1 MSVKVQKY
9 IANLGKS
16 VAYSTADVLNEKFTY
31 VNDFKNENREVF
43 NEVYHSVKDYRT
55 TFARLKKAVTNNKI
69 VDAARVG
76 FDSVMYS
83 VSTGDFYA
91 KQKETEVINKYGG
104 DMLSG
109 FDIDDEDFDFESKD
123 DVSEGEMVIATAV
136 KKNSKLQT
144 AITTEAIVKTGKAQ
158 MDVSKENTMML
169 YVQNERLMNKLDGGI
184 ENILGVMKQ
193 NNEQNAKIQNQ
204 MNDNLNKFMTNVDN
218 NVAKLTKQM
227 DELLEMQRNMYKPV
241 KPEEK
246 KKGGKYEDIVST
258 SGVINLKAYGAQV
271 KKQALNELMNAIPGL
286 NMLIGDGGIEG
297 SNLLATMAANPMREL
312 TKLGINKILGKR
324 FDEAAKAFNKTLE
337 NAIPDLIAKIT
348 AQGRKEDNGILGFLG
363 KIFGLK
369 SGSNESINP
378 GNYNKGAIPF
388 DGITKKSI
396 VEVIPYYLR
405 KMTSA
410 MTGDQERLFD
420 YNTGKWTTMKAAKVE
435 HDRLVN
441 AERDNIVSLIK
452 GNLEAGTGRNFET
465 MYAKKEDRDRAETAI
480 QSLSLKLAAA
490 GDISGIR
497 ESDLS
502 SAEKAIFTGLK
513 KIWQRS
519 VSKNESDYFITDSTG
534 KRKVRYNG
542 PTPAGFGSSLRN
554 IKNSHNSGI
563 KQLNENGGI
572 AMYIA
577 SEGITGDAKDYF
589 GKSYVD
595 ANGDMNQRHIQEMP
609 VAQVML
615 RAQDEYGLT
624 LYDYLHSMAKNIN
637 VIQAYSH
644 YLQNLPFINNNTG
657 GGESPNTMPTIDIAE
672 IIKQDDVSNK
682 AKDTDKYGLQYYQHL
697 KKKAEDKAKESYTR
711 RINELKAKEAKK
723 GRTVSFVTNTL
734 GYKSEGD
741 EIGLSRLVSD
751 YNAHSDYTALDEMRK
766 EEIKKEKEKWKN
778 LEEIVG
784 RDETNKLKKASENY
798 DKDKSLMQNLSKVSS
813 TSEKL
818 LVLGKWV
825 NQNTKFNVIDKAT
838 DTIIKT
844 DQWLKNLIYGN
855 DLDPDDKKKSLW
867 QLMKKQWQDFFKDVT
882 TKLDDFFNPVKKFWS
897 EKIEPKI
904 TDILGK
910 TDSQGNVEKEGLLSP
925 FISGFRKGMAK
936 NRDDVHAMW
945 KKEIEEAKKLAGK
958 LKEEYVPTSN
968 NPSPSSTPQLTSS
981 QKRAIR
987 RNQIQNK
994 IMSDASNSDEAIN
1007 RQLLLNQYQ
1016 IKQNDTSNIY
1026 NGPVRTDVMAQ
1037 EGKARAIAEAE
1048 KKVIKLQNALDGHKR
1063 RLQIMVSENGY
1074 TTDTIAQQNLIY
1086 RTEENLNKAKK
1097 KLESIKSSVSK
1108 VRGMAAGG
1116 VNRTGRPFLSV
1127 LSAGEYLNGSKIG
1140 QTGVYTIPKGGVV
1153 FNPAPASIRSKQA
1166 QNERN
1171 FSRGLKFNADAND
1184 GLTDV
1189 SNDTPEDPT
1198 KQLKQIDMDKITDW
1212 RTLSSNEERAAFL
1225 GNLAS
1230 RGLLGGMVGFLTG
1243 GPLLGAA
1250 VGSASALSKSTNAFA
1265 NFLFGEAERDSNGDA
1280 IYDEHG
1286 NPKRRD
1292 DGLISKELQ
1301 KAAPRMTKLGMAGLG
1316 AGLLTP
1322 LGPVAGLAIGATLGF
1337 AKDAEIFQGSLFGDG
1352 GILSDEKIDKLK
1364 KNWKSMGLGALAGIA
1379 LLPAQPFGLIGSL
1392 LFGATAGYVSSTD
1405 KFKDFMLGE
1414 ENANGERVGG
1424 VRGAITDNVLRPLKG
1439 FGQTLVDKL
1448 MDEIFGPE
1456 GDNGKRDT
1464 DEGLLGAI
1472 RANVIRPMT
1481 QGAQSI
1487 FKELTNTITDI
1498 KDFTVNTIRNLQ
1510 FKMSGND
1517 LFGELF
1523 GIGGKV
1529 GSGIIGMGANAI
1541 RTLTKPF
1548 RILGDEGIGGK
1559 LKARRIRRGRADDM
1573 TARERQQY
1581 RGILGMSERDE
1592 WSSSDDYLSTA
1603 NLEQLQALS
1612 NVLDFERDK
1621 GNILS
1626 YRNKA
1631 YTNLGQS
1638 LRKEGMTHRQSKRII
1653 KMLKSGREGDVQ
1665 KLLRLPGFA
1674 NLDPQRINKLLAE
1687 HSGKMSN
1694 AEKMFEEMNANG
1706 MTAQQY
1712 LFKKGINLN
1721 IQDPRKA
1728 KYLKRMTDRE
1738 IDHVKAGLT
1747 DEDLAWDKEK
1757 EFWSGKESPL
1767 NKVNDTAQS
1776 IESILESIHYD
1787 LTVGDD
1793 YDKLSDRRKARY
1805 GSKKNY
1811 IEAVKKERAKRSM
1824 IAASSGEKYIS
1835 GNLGNLGSISRKGIK
1850 IGDFI
1855 SNDIYNDYAPFYTGN
1870 LKDTLSPDDKW
1881 HNLLD
1886 EKLNTIIDTACQLF
1900 DGLAMKELCNTE
1912 AVEADLASEKAKI
1925 MANNPGLPEDE
1936 AMMQASKRMLKRNIL
1951 IKYTEKQIYEFT
1963 MVYKIKQDG
1972 STIIPNNRQ
1981 PDSFDEAKH
1990 SFVSDYIK
1998 IYAPAAVEDSYLDA
2012 MGMIGNI
2019 IKYSIYLAPS
2029 KLPIPVRD
2037 FIKKHGIELVKLAG
2051 KGIRKLGFTTEMMFK
2066 EHAINDNSWF
2076 QQLNIYKFELEADKA
2091 FQKAVLDYQHYK
2103 DKLVQIVNTT
2113 TSETYKKDLDKLNNE
2128 YKWIVDYLDKL
2139 TEELNLGSS
2148 FSALDK
2154 DGVEKVRKLFVE
2166 RYIELKKEG
2175 RVFGRGLIGSIK
2187 KIGSILGKKFYKLVD
2202 PIKNFHN
2209 VMFNENKGLDKEE
2222 AKAKLME
2229 RFIKRAQK
2237 HWDKAFETRTDAE
2250 GNEYQEVI
2258 DRNVKRI
2265 IKEHFGDIPW
2275 SQLSDEQKDEVK
2287 SAYLDWFSN
2296 VEWEGVTGSIG
2307 AHLLRKEKLAIEQ
2320 AGDYVKSKVRY
2331 GAAKLGHTAVRGINA
2346 LKETNERLKKKRVI
2360 EVAINRND
2368 DRLDEIAQE
2377 KYGKSFGYCTE
2388 EEANIVCNMFYER
2401 YGKGKF
2407 GVVASI
2413 RMRDKIRNNVLA
2425 KNAARTLGTLKSGVK
2440 NATAGSIEKIKG
2452 VKDKLRENN
2461 EFIDMLFSRIDAR
2474 ELRKEKQ
2481 LKKGKSDSKLAKI
2494 IKWLFIGGVA
2504 VPFIVGFFKQDLLPA
2519 IHEKIQ
2525 PWLSAAKDKLFGKK
2539 NETTDEYE
2547 GGIISGIVNPIRK
2560 YFKSKFEKVHQWL
2573 HNEGEFAAPD
2583 KGISGFWNNLAKIG
2597 NHMFEL
2603 WKTGIHEVY
2612 GNLLPK
2618 ILQKIGRNALPALWE
2633 VLKGLG
2639 SFIVDGIKGRYEGL
2653 DKDVLGP
2660 GIESNDNL
2668 DVGLAKTTTTIS
2680 DTVSGNQIRLETPGY
2695 NGKVDLKPI
2704 NINSNVS
2711 VKTDNKGNT
2720 VVENSATGAKATSVK
2735 DDGTFYDTGKKSNGY
2750 SIYKKN
2756 NSDVSYFKTANGY
2769 IPASDYLKVTDESL
2783 VNNSAYN
2790 YQNKLEAGNRLNAD
2804 YTDSNFT
2811 SKDAKVRN
2819 SIFKTLFSLNNL
2831 RIYDPRLYEKTVAGL
2846 GKVHGGLST
2855 GFKAISNL
2863 PGGVILGYP
2872 GRALNWLAEKGTKLA
2887 SNITYKPQEWLYG
2900 LINKAS
2906 GNAFDEAG
2914 AKIMQNQAT
2923 LYLSAA
2929 KEASENAT
2937 KNVVKYSREAADIA
2951 ASDSP
2956 FAPMKS
2962 FFNRNKIEKAK
2973 DAAKAAAK
2981 NLADEEKIY
2990 RPQLEAASQKLSG
3003 KVAKE
3008 TAEETAEETA
3018 KNVVKNS
3025 ADDIAT
3031 ATGFAAKLKEALKF
3045 IKDKLAGLIAKV
3057 FKDPK
3062 VTNAVGKT
3070 ASECSDD
3077 AAKAISNAV
3086 EKTVS
3091 SNVDE
3096 IAKYGSKMGAKA
3108 LSKAIPFV
3116 MIVVDFLAGMDDCR
3130 NILGTVS
3137 PKPTLGER
3145 LIAGY
3150 INMMPSLFMSL
3161 GELVGVGTAGA
3172 GAAVTVIG
3180 IVLGIIGLI
3189 ILNVETIK
3197 NFFIDTL
3204 LDIISKH
3211 PALKILFGS
3220 ANLFIDFDK
3229 LKKDREDA
3237 KKAVQAYNT
3246 KNNTNLSI
3254 SEYNRLI
3261 GNETIQQKIGG
3272 KIEDDWSASFGYDA
3286 DTKKTLIR
3294 NTELLEDKGKSAK
3307 VRKKLATIFSS
3318 VWQFYGKRHFNHQE
3332 QYGENGEE
3340 LKGKEKL
3347 NANKIKFNSTMS
3359 EVIKGL
3365 NNLLLAFRE
3374 NTIEEVLG
3382 NCTNFTGPIDATTH
3396 LVSVYNSGYK
3406 NPNSV
3411 FIVDDEHVDWP
3422 RIKAIAGVCAIV
3434 GEIFESTGKRNEAIG
3449 IVAKCMI
3456 PAYFKQDERN
3466 IIDVE
3471 SRLAEDSDKYV
3482 ADLSGIDGSDN
3493 PESIDTEGTDEY
3505 VATNAN
3511 ANDKLT
3517 PFAAKNPFDKLKA
3530 GFDKGFAWLTDGSLY
3545 TRVGEYFGNLIHTSI
3560 TRITGGLKGIR
3571 EFFTSLSTKNQETNK
3586 DIDKLKLLPTDSNY
3600 WKVTLDS
3607 KNPFVSSIFNFAE
3620 LVARVTKAPFALA
3633 ASTLYGAIGALNTST
3648 SGSTAG
3654 PAAENVGPTANQ
3666 AASAGA
3672 TDTAG
3677 TIDNQN
3683 NQKSSLW
3690 DKIKQGAKNLWN
3702 KLTGKGKGRGKYGT
3716 GDSNDPYHIYQRAY
3730 SGSYRV
3736 NGDSEAQTIADSGC
3750 GPASAASVL
3759 RMYGRQGDM
3768 RNAVNYALG
3777 NNYKEVDGGT
3787 YPQYFND
3794 YLSNYGIKTNSN
3806 ASNEDVINS
3815 LAQGKPVILMG
3826 QDATNSGNTPYGSAY
3841 SHYVVARGLDADGNV
3856 IVEDSE
3862 DKTGS
3867 TRYSLEDT
3875 LANSSIKITTGRGS
3889 SDDDSVASN
3898 YVNAVTG
3905 FTMSTISSAM
3915 NSMNKLNGSSGNNN
3929 SGSKGGSPGNSNA
3942 PGAGMPAAGDG
3953 TTNGTAGTLTVDTDV
3968 KTKCG
3973 YTAQQL
3979 KDAINEIHPEG
3990 CSASQFPEPAIETEN
4005 GYGINALFTVAVAIQ
4020 ENGWDGFVGVNTTGR
4035 NKGNYNVFN
4044 MQGEPNSSN
4053 GRWKD
4058 FNNLDEAFAWFGQL
4072 INGNTYYG
4080 GGATTPGA
4088 IGNIYCPPTAA
4099 ENAGFTPWGEAVC
4112 KVAGLIESHIKKTN
4126 NNTDDKKDNNATADK
4141 TGTGRGK
4148 LGRAVDRENTLRA
4161 RNEKMYGHNRSITGK
4176 TNVVNN
4182 GRKSARGKAYSSI
4195 LTGRAKDTKLTNNKP
4210 ATVPNAPSN
4219 DMSPSATMVV
4229 RAVREVIRAYE
4240 KAGIVGSGNQYSQS
4254 KTVNLDFGE
4263 GDSFSARP
4271 DCTGLIDAVL
4281 EYMGYDSK
4289 GMNSTSLVSCS
4300 NITGQDGSTND
4311 WDFID
4316 KPQQSDIQLGDIV
4329 VRSGHGEIAACV
4341 DNGTVY
4347 GWNYGSDNGMA
4358 KSLKAVNLMDQGTDP
4373 AMACVQAGSAFERK
4387 GYDRIIRYK
4396 GRGAKGKFGRGR
4408 FGKAVLKRYNG
4419 KFGRGPEDEDVIKAA
4434 DTTTPET
4441 TTTDTTTTQPQQT
4454 ASKPKN
4460 TPASLMSNLGKYTRG
4475 LMRGIFG
4482 DFYDAL
4488 YGEEKKKTTNN
4499 NKDKTNNNG
4508 NGADG
4513 INGTANDPGD
4523 ADGRMKALWQL
4534 FTGSGFSDN
4543 LAAGV
4548 LGNIRGESNF
4558 DPHVVEG
4565 GSQGSITDNMG
4576 HGYGL
4581 IQWTGAASR
4590 AALYNWCKKNG
4601 CDPESLDG
4609 QGKWVVAQIKGI
4621 NIEDEADSGNSSMFN
4636 GQSGQGTMSY
4646 NWSLIQK
4653 QGTFQ
4658 DFCSWDLQ
4666 KCVELF
4672 LRCVER
4678 PADISGAASTRLKY
4692 AQEVLSKCTGG
4703 TGRAVIDKYTKYG
4716 RGKFGRGGVPGDY
4729 ENTAFTAFENKQE
4742 DTTSNNRRGAPTSSN
4757 PLWDINGTPRDN
4769 QLNAAYPGMVSEET
4783 QDKLSTDT
4791 QDSIEES
4798 LEENAGD
4805 NTENTSSGNI
4815 DKKPSSLMANL
4826 GKYTRGLMRGIFG
4839 DFYDALYGEE
4849 AVEEDDSSD
4858 PNNGGGDGGGT
4869 GDASTVLGACQIVV
4883 KAYEKAGIV
4892 GNDGDYNQ
4900 GGKYV
4905 TLDLDSNIGGST
4917 NNNANQQDQNQNG
4930 QTQDQSSGTG
4940 RGKGRYGRGKTY
4952 NARPD
4957 CTGFCD
4963 AVIECMGYDSEDMRS
4978 ATFNSCSG
4986 IKDSSGNISPNWQ
4999 IIDSPSL
5006 SDVQPG
5012 DICITYKGGDHHGE
5026 ICVGESGGQL
5036 YGYTYG
5042 WEGGMRN
5049 ALNAVNLQLQG
5060 SSPLDACVQA
5070 GSTIN
5075 GHGYY
5080 TRLIRFMG
5088 NGGSSN
5094 QQQQDQQKQQDQQQN
5109 GNTTTPAAGT
5119 GKYGRGKGTGRAKS
5133 SGKVTNK
5140 SIIHDNIIA
5149 NSGRYNGA
5157 NNPNS
5162 VYNINGKSK
5171 TAFGRAAAN
5180 HSNTSLR
5187 AMSSSYGIANGYDD
5201 TTFMDETTPGNGI
5214 FSAGSTGSYNSTSSG
5229 GNLNGENLTEVLKA
5243 LTTIASNSEQ
5253 MDAVVQLL
5261 NTIAANTEKTYV
5273 AANTANTASGRGS
5286 SSSGKHHEKINP
5298 AFNNGLSALRRS
5310 FDSDNSGQ
5318 DVAKAV
5324 YQIARS

>member
-16 VAYSTADVLNEKFTY
+16 VIYSTADVLSEKFTY

-55 TFARLKKAVTNNKI
+55 TFARLKKAITNNKI

-83 VSTGDFYA
+83 VTTGDFYA

-104 DMLSG
+104 DLMSG

-218 NVAKLTKQM
+218 NIAKLTKQM

-246 KKGGKYEDIVST
+246 KRQGYSDIVDGR
-258 SGVINLKAYGAQV
+258 GVINLKEYAANVRKNTVNTILEKVPGASM
-271 KKQALNELMNAIPGL
+271 LFGDSGL
-286 NMLIGDGGIEG
+286 SGSNML
-297 SNLLATMAANPMREL
+297 AAAAADIPRDL
-312 TKLGINKILGKR
+312 TKTVINKILGKQ
-324 FDEAAKAFNKTLE
+324 FDEAAKNLNSTLE
-337 NAIPDLIAKIT
+337 NIIPDIISRLNSYSKKSDS
-348 AQGRKEDNGILGFLG
+348 GVLGFLG
-363 KIFGLK
+363 KIFGIK
-369 SGSNESINP
+369 TGSAENVNP
-378 GNYNKGAIPF
+378 ATYTKGAIPF
-388 DGITKKSI
+388 DGMTKKSI
-396 VEVIPYYLR
+396 IEVIPHYLR
-405 KMTSA
+405 KMTSV
-410 MTGDQERLFD
+410 MTGSQEEIFD
-420 YNTGKWTTMKAAKVE
+420 FNTGKWITMKAAKAQY
-435 HDRLVN
+435 DT
-441 AERDNIVSLIK
+441 IVGQEKASIESLIK
-452 GNLEAGTGRNFET
+452 SHLQQGTGRSFDA
-465 MYAKKEDRDRAETAI
+465 MYESRSEAKKGAEAVSKLAERIKSSGSIHTI
-480 QSLSLKLAAA
+480 KESELSLEE
-490 GDISGIR
+490 R
-497 ESDLS
+497 
-502 SAEKAIFTGLK
+502 AILRSLK
-513 KIWQRS
+513 EIWKKD
-519 VSKNESDYFITDSTG
+519 VSKNERDWYHETLDHKH
-534 KRKVRYNG
+534 KRRYQG
-542 PTPAGFGSSLRN
+542 PSVVGFDKQLMSIRN
-554 IKNSHNSGI
+554 SQNFSI
-563 KQLNENGGI
+563 KQLNEQGGI
-572 AMYIA
+572 PLIIA
-577 SEGITGDAKDYF
+577 SEGLTQPGEDYH
-589 GKSYVD
+589 GKSYVN
-595 ANGDMNQRHIQEMP
+595 AVGDMNQRHIQEMP
-609 VAQVML
+609 MAQVLTRARDEFGVTLYQYLRSMGTSLNYIKKHSTYL
-615 RAQDEYGLT
+615 RAL
-624 LYDYLHSMAKNIN
+624 
-637 VIQAYSH
+637 
-644 YLQNLPFINNNTG
+644 
-657 GGESPNTMPTIDIAE
+657 PTISSGVNNSNPTNLTDI
-672 IIKQDDVSNK
+672 ISSMPDDPIYTKNE
-682 AKDTDKYGLQYYQHL
+682 KDKKYGEEYYKQL
-697 KKKAEDKAKESYTR
+697 KADAENRMRINHEKAVADARKKAEKKHKNIEFVSAAYNFNDNDSIGYHRLISDQSSNYDEEV
-711 RINELKAKEAKK
+711 INEMYKEEREKERKKWQNMEELFGKEKADKLKMADKNFDENAGLIKNMK
-723 GRTVSFVTNTL
+723 QVNSVSEKLIVLGKWINHKTSTNAVDKVTNTL
-734 GYKSEGD
+734 
-741 EIGLSRLVSD
+741 V
-751 YNAHSDYTALDEMRK
+751 
-766 EEIKKEKEKWKN
+766 
-778 LEEIVG
+778 
-784 RDETNKLKKASENY
+784 
-798 DKDKSLMQNLSKVSS
+798 
-813 TSEKL
+813 
-818 LVLGKWV
+818 
-825 NQNTKFNVIDKAT
+825 
-838 DTIIKT
+838 KT
-844 DQWLKNLIYGN
+844 DQWLKNLIYGES
-855 DLDPDDKKKSLW
+855 LKPEEQKQSLWELIKGHTKSLFDSFTKMVSDNW
-867 QLMKKQWQDFFKDVT
+867 KKITESLHLKELWE
-882 TKLDDFFNPVKKFWS
+882 
-897 EKIEPKI
+897 EKIKPAI
-904 TDILGK
+904 TNITGE
-910 TDSQGNVEKEGLLSP
+910 TDSVGNITRQGLLSP
-925 FISGFRKGMAK
+925 FVSGFRKGMKSNSDA
-936 NRDDVHAMW
+936 V
-945 KKEIEEAKKLAGK
+945 KKMYEEEANKIKSTASK
-958 LKEEYVPTSN
+958 IFNNDDTPSPAPIIDTDQSSN
-968 NPSPSSTPQLTSS
+968 NNQEQYKEFENAGAIRKIKNDIQYAVNTINKLQQKISS
-981 QKRAIR
+981 QKQYIKQLENYIIDTDDAI
-987 RNQIQNK
+987 NAELYYYNNG
-994 IMSDASNSDEAIN
+994 SNSDLSKYADLKDEQAA
-1007 RQLLLNQYQ
+1007 YQ
-1016 IKQNDTSNIY
+1016 DELKT
-1026 NGPVRTDVMAQ
+1026 A
-1037 EGKARAIAEAE
+1037 
-1048 KKVIKLQNALDGHKR
+1048 KKEL
-1063 RLQIMVSENGY
+1063 
-1074 TTDTIAQQNLIY
+1074 
-1086 RTEENLNKAKK
+1086 K
-1097 KLESIKSSVSK
+1097 KLEKKLRDTKKHYNKLVAKAKSYGLNDIVQIHT
-1108 VRGMAAGG
+1108 MAAGG

-1171 FSRGLKFNADAND
+1171 FARGLKFNADAND

-1198 KQLKQIDMDKITDW
+1198 KQLKQIDMNKITDW

-1250 VGSASALSKSTNAFA
+1250 VGSASALSKSTNDFA

-1280 IYDEHG
+1280 IYDEHD
-1286 NPKRRD
+1286 NPKRKNN
-1292 DGLISKELQ
+1292 GLISKELQ

-1364 KNWKSMGLGALAGIA
+1364 KSWKSMGLGALAGIA

-1392 LFGATAGYVSSTD
+1392 LLGATAGYASTTD

-1414 ENANGERVGG
+1414 EDANGERNGG

-1481 QGAQSI
+1481 QGAQSV
-1487 FKELTNTITDI
+1487 FKELTNTIADI

-1510 FKMSGND
+1510 FKAAGND

-1638 LRKEGMTHRQSKRII
+1638 LRKEGMTSRQSKRII

-1728 KYLKRMTDRE
+1728 KYLKLMTDRE

-1767 NKVNDTAQS
+1767 NKVTDTAQN

-1793 YDKLSDRRKARY
+1793 YDKLSKERQAKY
-1805 GSKKNY
+1805 GSKRNY
-1811 IEAVKKERAKRSM
+1811 IEAVKKERTRRSM
-1824 IAASSGEKYIS
+1824 IAISSGEKYIS
-1835 GNLGNLGSISRKGIK
+1835 GNNSNIGKISRKGIK

-1900 DGLAMKELCNTE
+1900 DGLAMKELCKTE
-1912 AVEADLASEKAKI
+1912 AVEADLANEKAKI
-1925 MANNPGLPEDE
+1925 MAKNPGLPEDE
-1936 AMMQASKRMLKRNIL
+1936 AMMEASKHTLKRNIT
-1951 IKYTEKQIYEFT
+1951 IKYTEKQIYDFE
-1963 MVYKIKQDG
+1963 MWYRIKQDG
-1972 STIIPNNRQ
+1972 STIIPSKNQSR
-1981 PDSFDEAKH
+1981 SFDEAKH
-1990 SFVSDYIK
+1990 SFVSDYVQ
-1998 IYAPAAVEDSYLDA
+1998 IYAPAAVEDSYMDA

-2019 IKYSIYLAPS
+2019 IKFSIYLAPS

-2037 FIKKHGIELVKLAG
+2037 FIRKHGIELVKLAG
-2051 KGIRKLGFTTEMMFK
+2051 KEIRKLGFTTEMMFK

-2091 FQKAVLDYQHYK
+2091 FQKAVLDYQQYK
-2103 DKLVQIVNTT
+2103 DKLVHIVNTA
-2113 TSETYKKDLDKLNNE
+2113 TSETYKKELDKLNDK

-2154 DGVEKVRKLFVE
+2154 DSVEKVHKLFVE

-2175 RVFGRGLIGSIK
+2175 RIFGRGLIGSIK

-2250 GNEYQEVI
+2250 GREYQEVI

-2275 SQLSDEQKDEVK
+2275 SQLSDEQKEEVK

-2307 AHLLRKEKLAIEQ
+2307 KHILSKEKLAIEQ

-2331 GAAKLGHTAVRGINA
+2331 GAAKLGHTTVRGINA

-2413 RMRDKIRNNVLA
+2413 KMRDKIRNNVLA

-2452 VKDKLRENN
+2452 AKDKLRENN

-2612 GNLLPK
+2612 GSLLPK

-2668 DVGLAKTTTTIS
+2668 NIGLAKSTTTLN

-2695 NGKVDLKPI
+2695 NGKVDLSPI

-2711 VKTDNKGNT
+2711 AKTDDKGNT
-2720 VVENSATGAKATSVK
+2720 VVENSVTGVKATSVK

-2783 VNNSAYN
+2783 VNNRAYD

-2811 SKDAKVRN
+2811 SKNAKVRN

-2831 RIYDPRLYEKTVAGL
+2831 RIYDPRLYEKAVAGL
-2846 GKVHGGLST
+2846 GKVHGGIST

-2863 PGGVILGYP
+2863 PGGAILGYP
-2872 GRALNWLAEKGTKLA
+2872 GRAVNWLAENGAKLA

-2923 LYLSAA
+2923 TYLSAA

-2937 KNVVKYSREAADIA
+2937 KNVAKYSREAADIA

-2962 FFNRNKIEKAK
+2962 FFNRNKIDKAK
-2973 DAAKAAAK
+2973 DAAEAAAK

-3018 KNVVKNS
+3018 KNVAKNS
-3025 ADDIAT
+3025 VDDIAT

-3229 LKKDREDA
+3229 LKKDREEA

-3272 KIEDDWSASFGYDA
+3272 KIEDNWSAKFGYDV

-3318 VWQFYGKRHFNHQE
+3318 VWQFYGKKHFNHQD

-3365 NNLLLAFRE
+3365 NNLLLAFKE
-3374 NTIEEVLG
+3374 STIEEVLG
-3382 NCTNFTGPIDATTH
+3382 NCTNFTGPIDAKTH
-3396 LVSVYNSGYK
+3396 LVNVYNSGYK

-3411 FIVDDEHVDWP
+3411 FTVDDEHVDWP

-3456 PAYFKQDERN
+3456 PAYFKQDERD

-3471 SRLAEDSDKYV
+3471 SKLAEDSDKYV
-3482 ADLSGIDGSDN
+3482 ADLSGIDGSNN

-3517 PFAAKNPFDKLKA
+3517 PFTTKDPFDKLKA
-3530 GFDKGFAWLTDGSLY
+3530 GFDKGFAWLTNGSLY
-3545 TRVGEYFGNLIHTSI
+3545 TRIGEYFGNLIHTSI
-3560 TRITGGLKGIR
+3560 TRITGGLKGIG
-3571 EFFTSLSTKNQETNK
+3571 EFFASLSTKNQETNK
-3586 DIDKLKLLPTDSNY
+3586 DIDKLKLLPTDSDY

-3620 LVARVTKAPFALA
+3620 LVARITKAPFALA

-3648 SGSTAG
+3648 SGSTTG
-3654 PAAENVGPTANQ
+3654 PAAEHVGPTANQ

-3716 GDSNDPYHIYQRAY
+3716 GDSSDPYHIYQRAY

-3875 LANSSIKITTGRGS
+3875 LANSSIKITTGRGNS
-3889 SDDDSVASN
+3889 DDSVASN

-3905 FTMSTISSAM
+3905 FTMTTISSAM
-3915 NSMNKLNGSSGNNN
+3915 NSMNKLNGSNGNNN

-3979 KDAINEIHPEG
+3979 KDAIDEIHPEG
-3990 CSASQFPEPAIETEN
+3990 CSASQFPEPAINTEN

-4099 ENAGFTPWGEAVC
+4099 ENAGFAPWGEAVC
-4112 KVAGLIESHIKKTN
+4112 KVAGLIEKHIKKTN

-4161 RNEKMYGHNRSITGK
+4161 RNENMYGHTRSITGK

-4210 ATVPNAPSN
+4210 ATVPNAPSS

-4254 KTVNLDFGE
+4254 KTVKLDFGE

-4329 VRSGHGEIAACV
+4329 VRNGHGEIAACV

-4373 AMACVQAGSAFERK
+4373 AVACVQAGSAFERK

-4419 KFGRGPEDEDVIKAA
+4419 KFGRGPADEEVIKAA

-4441 TTTDTTTTQPQQT
+4441 TTTDTTTATQPQQT
-4454 ASKPKN
+4454 AFKPKN

-4475 LMRGIFG
+4475 LMRGLFG

-4488 YGEEKKKTTNN
+4488 YGEEKKPQNN
-4499 NKDKTNNNG
+4499 NGNNQTNNG

-4621 NIEDEADSGNSSMFN
+4621 NIEDEADSANSGMFN

-4716 RGKFGRGGVPGDY
+4716 RGKFGRGGVPGNY

-4769 QLNAAYPGMVSEET
+4769 QLSAAYPGMVSEET

-4849 AVEEDDSSD
+4849 AVEEDNTD
-4858 PNNGGGDGGGT
+4858 PNNNGGSSGGGT

-4900 GGKYV
+4900 GGKTV

-4963 AVIECMGYDSEDMRS
+4963 AVIECMGYDSEGMNS
-4978 ATFNSCSG
+4978 ASFNSCSG
-4986 IKDSSGNISPNWQ
+4986 IRDSSGNISPNWQ

-5026 ICVGESGGQL
+5026 ICVGESGGKL

-5042 WEGGMRN
+5042 WEGGMKN

-5109 GNTTTPAAGT
+5109 GSTTTPAAGT

-5140 SIIHDNIIA
+5140 SIIHDNIVA
-5149 NSGRYNGA
+5149 NSGRYNGT

-5162 VYNINGKSK
+5162 VYSINGKSK

-5187 AMSSSYGIANGYDD
+5187 AMSSSYGRANGYDD
-5201 TTFMDETTPGNGI
+5201 TTFMDETTLGNGI
-5214 FSAGSTGSYNSTSSG
+5214 FSAGSTGSYSSTSSG
-5229 GNLNGENLTEVLKA
+5229 GNLSSENLTEVLKA

-5286 SSSGKHHEKINP
+5286 SSSDKHHEKINP

>member
-83 VSTGDFYA
+83 VATGDFYA

-348 AQGRKEDNGILGFLG
+348 AQGRKEDNGIFGFLG

-441 AERDNIVSLIK
+441 AERDNIASLIK
-452 GNLEAGTGRNFET
+452 GNLEAGTGRSFET

-534 KRKVRYNG
+534 KRRVRYNG

-657 GGESPNTMPTIDIAE
+657 GGGSPNTMPTIDIAE

-766 EEIKKEKEKWKN
+766 EEIKKEREKWKN

-825 NQNTKFNVIDKAT
+825 NQNTKFNVVDKAT

-867 QLMKKQWQDFFKDVT
+867 QLMKDHWQNFFNTVT

-958 LKEEYVPTSN
+958 LKEEYVPANN
-968 NPSPSSTPQLTSS
+968 NPSPSPTPSNTITNNYYQQREKQKQNERLNGILDNATTIEDIDKLIKEYNNKKNATSS
-981 QKRAIR
+981 GEEYKFNVSMLKELKKKKISLLQKEVSELE
-987 RNQIQNK
+987 NK
-994 IMSDASNSDEAIN
+994 ITIYHSSG
-1007 RQLLLNQYQ
+1007 R
-1016 IKQNDTSNIY
+1016 DTSGLENRRQNI
-1026 NGPVRTDVMAQ
+1026 
-1037 EGKARAIAEAE
+1037 
-1048 KKVIKLQNALDGHKR
+1048 
-1063 RLQIMVSENGY
+1063 
-1074 TTDTIAQQNLIY
+1074 
-1086 RTEENLNKAKK
+1086 LN
-1097 KLESIKSSVSK
+1097 SIKN
-1108 VRGMAAGG
+1108 MAAGG
-1116 VNRTGRPFLSV
+1116 VNRTGRPFLSI

-1153 FNPAPASIRSKQA
+1153 FNPAPASVRSKQA
-1166 QNERN
+1166 RNERN
-1171 FSRGLKFNADAND
+1171 FARGLKFNADAND

-1265 NFLFGEAERDSNGDA
+1265 NFLFGEAERDSNGDT

-1364 KNWKSMGLGALAGIA
+1364 KSWKSMGLGALAGVA

-1392 LFGATAGYVSSTD
+1392 LFGATAGYVSTTD

-1414 ENANGERVGG
+1414 EDANGERNGG

-1481 QGAQSI
+1481 QGAQSV
-1487 FKELTNTITDI
+1487 FKELTNTIADI

-1510 FKMSGND
+1510 FKMAGND

-1603 NLEQLQALS
+1603 NLEQLQNLS

-1621 GNILS
+1621 GNIFS

-1638 LRKEGMTHRQSKRII
+1638 LRKEGMTSRQSKRII

-1706 MTAQQY
+1706 MTTQQY

-1728 KYLKRMTDRE
+1728 KYLKLMTDRE

-1811 IEAVKKERAKRSM
+1811 IEAVKAERTKRSM

-1850 IGDFI
+1850 IGDFV

-1870 LKDTLSPDDKW
+1870 LKDTLSPDNKW

-1990 SFVSDYIK
+1990 SFVSDYVK

-2019 IKYSIYLAPS
+2019 IKFSIYLAPS

-2037 FIKKHGIELVKLAG
+2037 FIRKHGIELVKLAG

-2103 DKLVQIVNTT
+2103 DKLVHIVNTA
-2113 TSETYKKDLDKLNNE
+2113 TSETYKKELDKLNDK

-2154 DGVEKVRKLFVE
+2154 DSVEKVHKLFVE

-2175 RVFGRGLIGSIK
+2175 RIFGRGLIGSIK

-2307 AHLLRKEKLAIEQ
+2307 QHLLRKEKLAIEL

-2413 RMRDKIRNNVLA
+2413 KMRDKIRNNVLA

-2668 DVGLAKTTTTIS
+2668 NIGLAKSTTTLN

-2711 VKTDNKGNT
+2711 AKTDYKGNT
-2720 VVENSATGAKATSVK
+2720 VVENSVTGAKATSVK

-2783 VNNSAYN
+2783 VNNRAYD

-2831 RIYDPRLYEKTVAGL
+2831 RIYDPRLYEKAVAGL

-2863 PGGVILGYP
+2863 PGGAILGYP
-2872 GRALNWLAEKGTKLA
+2872 GRAINWLAENGAKLA

-2923 LYLSAA
+2923 SYLSAA

-2962 FFNRNKIEKAK
+2962 FFNRNKIDKAK
-2973 DAAKAAAK
+2973 DAAEAAAK

-3018 KNVVKNS
+3018 KNVAKNS
-3025 ADDIAT
+3025 VDDIAT

-3229 LKKDREDA
+3229 LKKDREEA

-3272 KIEDDWSASFGYDA
+3272 KIEDNWSAKFGYDA

-3318 VWQFYGKRHFNHQE
+3318 VWQFYGKKHFNHQD

-3340 LKGKEKL
+3340 LKGKAKL

-3382 NCTNFTGPIDATTH
+3382 NCTNFTGPIDAKTH
-3396 LVSVYNSGYK
+3396 LVNVYNSGYK

-3411 FIVDDEHVDWP
+3411 FTVDDEHVDWP

-3456 PAYFKQDERN
+3456 PAYFKQDERD

-3471 SRLAEDSDKYV
+3471 SKLAEDSDKYV
-3482 ADLSGIDGSDN
+3482 ADLSGIDGSNN

-3517 PFAAKNPFDKLKA
+3517 PFTTKDPFDKLKA

-3545 TRVGEYFGNLIHTSI
+3545 TRIGEYFGNLIHTSI
-3560 TRITGGLKGIR
+3560 TRITGGLKGIG
-3571 EFFTSLSTKNQETNK
+3571 EFFASLSTKNQETNK
-3586 DIDKLKLLPTDSNY
+3586 DIDKLKLLPTDSDY

-3607 KNPFVSSIFNFAE
+3607 KNPFASSIFNFAE

-3648 SGSTAG
+3648 SGSSAAG
-3654 PAAENVGPTANQ
+3654 PAAQNVGPTANQ

-3690 DKIKQGAKNLWN
+3690 DKIKQGAKNIWN

-3815 LAQGKPVILMG
+3815 LAHGKPVILMG

-3841 SHYVVARGLDADGNV
+3841 SHYVVARGLDSDGNV

-3905 FTMSTISSAM
+3905 FTMATISSAM
-3915 NSMNKLNGSSGNNN
+3915 KSMSKINGSNGNNN
-3929 SGSKGGSPGNSNA
+3929 SGNRGGTPGNNGSPGSNNGGYSGNISGDA
-3942 PGAGMPAAGDG
+3942 QAALGKSLTLSDDMG
-3953 TTNGTAGTLTVDTDV
+3953 NTLTLKITQDEVDLYSMLTMD
-3968 KTKCG
+3968 CG
-3973 YTAQQL
+3973 MNHAVACGIIGNWEQECGANSIKATAIKGKIIAGGGLMQWTPPS
-3979 KDAINEIHPEG
+3979 KHE
-3990 CSASQFPEPAIETEN
+3990 SWASSN
-4005 GYGINALFTVAVAIQ
+4005 GYGSDPWSWEANLAHAKDELMTGGDWGRAKRADPPLSSEGFTACTSFDQFKALVNPEEAAVNYERIY
-4020 ENGWDGFVGVNTTGR
+4020 EGSGDWNGKNKEGIVYPKSSLRDRKRRLYAKILYQLIATTG
-4035 NKGNYNVFN
+4035 
-4044 MQGEPNSSN
+4044 NS
-4053 GRWKD
+4053 
-4058 FNNLDEAFAWFGQL
+4058 
-4072 INGNTYYG
+4072 G
-4080 GGATTPGA
+4080 GDTTQP
-4088 IGNIYCPPTAA
+4088 
-4099 ENAGFTPWGEAVC
+4099 
-4112 KVAGLIESHIKKTN
+4112 K
-4126 NNTDDKKDNNATADK
+4126 TDDKKDDTAK

-4161 RNEKMYGHNRSITGK
+4161 RNENMYGHTRSITGK

-4182 GRKSARGKAYSSI
+4182 GRKSARGKAYSNI

-4210 ATVPNAPSN
+4210 ATVPNAPSSN
-4219 DMSPSATMVV
+4219 MSPSATMVV

-4254 KTVNLDFGE
+4254 KTVKLDFGE
-4263 GDSFSARP
+4263 GESFSSRP

-4300 NITGQDGSTND
+4300 NITGKDGSTND

-4329 VRSGHGEIAACV
+4329 VRNGHGEIAACV

-4419 KFGRGPEDEDVIKAA
+4419 KFGRGPADEEVIKAA
-4434 DTTTPET
+4434 DTTTPE

-4460 TPASLMSNLGKYTRG
+4460 TAASLMSNLGKYTRG
-4475 LMRGIFG
+4475 LMRGLFG

-4488 YGEEKKKTTNN
+4488 YGEEKKPQNN
-4499 NKDKTNNNG
+4499 NQTNNG

-4543 LAAGV
+4543 LAAGI

-4621 NIEDEADSGNSSMFN
+4621 NINDEADSGNSSMFN

-4678 PADISGAASTRLKY
+4678 PANISGAASTRLKY

-4729 ENTAFTAFENKQE
+4729 ENTAFTAFENEQE
-4742 DTTSNNRRGAPTSSN
+4742 DTTSNRRGAPTSSN
-4757 PLWDINGTPRDN
+4757 PLWDVNGDPHDN
-4769 QLNAAYPGMVSEET
+4769 QLRAAYPGMVSEET
-4783 QDKLSTDT
+4783 QDKLNTDV

-4798 LEENAGD
+4798 LNNN

-4849 AVEEDDSSD
+4849 AAEDNTD
-4858 PNNGGGDGGGT
+4858 PNNNGGGGGGGT

-4900 GGKYV
+4900 GGKTV
-4905 TLDLDSNIGGST
+4905 TLDLDSNIGGGT
-4917 NNNANQQDQNQNG
+4917 NNSNNQQDQNG

-4940 RGKGRYGRGKTY
+4940 RGKGRYGRGKSY

-4963 AVIECMGYDSEDMRS
+4963 AVIECMGYDSEGMNS
-4978 ATFNSCSG
+4978 ASFNSCSG
-4986 IKDSSGNISPNWQ
+4986 IRDSSGNISPNWQ

-5026 ICVGESGGQL
+5026 ICVGESGGKL

-5042 WEGGMRN
+5042 WEGGMKN

-5094 QQQQDQQKQQDQQQN
+5094 QQQDQQKQQDQQQN
-5109 GNTTTPAAGT
+5109 GGTTTPAAGT

-5140 SIIHDNIIA
+5140 SIIHDNIVA
-5149 NSGRYNGA
+5149 NSSRYNGT

-5187 AMSSSYGIANGYDD
+5187 AMSSSYGRANGYDD
-5201 TTFMDETTPGNGI
+5201 TTFMDETTLGNGI
-5214 FSAGSTGSYNSTSSG
+5214 FSAGSTGSYSSTSSG
-5229 GNLNGENLTEVLKA
+5229 GNLSGENLTEVLKA

-5286 SSSGKHHEKINP
+5286 SSSNRHHEKVNP